1 MVRPSDTEPPSNVAA
16 TVTRHPVILGSLRVA
31 FALGASGPAWLTAFA
46 SDSTVMAL
54 AKSSDPFTI
63 VTAVAACGFGLGCIS
78 ARRSAE
84 DVAGSALGT
93 AATGN
98 AAGAASAGAGSA
110 ASWVAGEMVGSAGT
124 AASAGAGSA
133 ASGVAGAMVGSA
145 VTAVGAGSVRG
156 SGRAA
161 RAGTDEATVTRASVV
176 GPG

>member
-46 SDSTVMAL
+46 SDSTVMVFAE
-54 AKSSDPFTI
+54 SSDPFTI
-63 VTAVAACGFGLGCIS
+63 VTAVAACGFAGCTS
-78 ARRSAE
+78 ARLSGE

-93 AATGN
+93 AAAGK

-110 ASWVAGEMVGSAGT
+110 ASGMAGAMVGSAGT
-124 AASAGAGSA
+124 AASADAGSP
-133 ASGVAGAMVGSA
+133 ASGVAVAMVGSA
-145 VTAVGAGSVRG
+145 VTAAGVGSVGG
-156 SGRAA
+156 SGRAP
-161 RAGTDEATVTRASVV
+161 RAGADEATVTRASVF